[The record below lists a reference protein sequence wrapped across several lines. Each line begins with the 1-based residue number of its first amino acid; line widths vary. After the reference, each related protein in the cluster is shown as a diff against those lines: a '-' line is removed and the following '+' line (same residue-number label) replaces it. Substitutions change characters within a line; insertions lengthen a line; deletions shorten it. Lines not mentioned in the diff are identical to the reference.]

1 LSALNLKRIYSV
13 HSPFA
18 LTTLYA
24 HWRLLSLLIM
34 LLFAL
39 LSAVFISL
47 WSSIN
52 QAREQS
58 NQKLIFQSKFLEGSI
73 TRTLESVEASI
84 LSLETLTPKFS
95 QSSDQEIWLSS
106 LRERIDDTIYFA
118 PHIRQILVIK
128 GDSVLIDS
136 AGRSEGQKLD
146 TQRIQLDKHHSLHS
160 SNELIILGTFD
171 QRFVPMAEQ
180 VSINAK
186 HSILITGLPLWF
198 KEQTNERHW
207 ILIALNPDYFTE
219 LFDTNVGGNNE
230 EADISLIGF
239 DGQRL
244 ISTLP
249 ENTVLPSITSF
260 LESGLKLQ
268 LLSSA
273 ESVHALSLSLRYP
286 VIVLATQSQ
295 QSILQNWQSNNKTLL
310 IMLAVFLLLIL
321 GAFTGLFIE
330 VLRRSVIQEQK
341 KLLFSAV
348 EHSTA
353 AVIVTDQCHRIVYVN
368 SAVERLF
375 GFSSD
380 QLIGKKPNCLASGL
394 TSPDVFEQL
403 KGNLKQGLDWEGEL
417 INKTISGHPI
427 VVATRISAV
436 NNDNQ
441 ELTHFVGVMED
452 ITERQQHIKLL
463 HEQNIK
469 LSQLASVFSHANE
482 GIMICR
488 PNGEILE
495 VNDAFCTITGYARSE
510 VIGQTPRLLKSG
522 HQDSQFYAEL
532 WSAIQQEGN
541 WNGEVWNRRKNGEV
555 FIEHLT
561 ITAVRDEN
569 YDIVHYVS
577 LFSDI
582 SLQKQQESRL
592 QKMAHF
598 DLLTGLPNRSLLLD
612 RLKQAILNTHRH
624 HRKLAVVFIDLDGFK
639 RINDEYGHDAGD
651 SLLRFVAKQMSLSL
665 REGDTLA
672 RIGGD
677 EFIAILT
684 DLSDQGACKRTAK
697 RLLQACTT
705 THTYKDKRF
714 NVSASLGITFYPQEK
729 TLDFED
735 LLKQADQ
742 AMYEAKLSGK
752 NQFSIFTQ
760 VIE

>member
-1 LSALNLKRIYSV
+1 MLIVILF
-13 HSPFA
+13 FA
-18 LTTLYA
+18 LISTV
-24 HWRLLSLLIM
+24 IM
-34 LLFAL
+34 T
-39 LSAVFISL
+39 V
-47 WSSIN
+47 WSSLKKENDLNN
-52 QAREQS
+52 QR
-58 NQKLIFQSKFLEGSI
+58 ITFQSQILERSI

-84 LSLETLTPKFS
+84 LSLETLIPQRPLDTEDPS
-95 QSSDQEIWLSS
+95 WLAR
-106 LRERIDDTIYFA
+106 LRERIDDTLYFA
-118 PHIRQILVIK
+118 PHIRQILVLK
-128 GDSVLIDS
+128 DTSVLIDS
-136 AGRSEGQKLD
+136 AGRSEGKHLD
-146 TQRIQLDKHHSLHS
+146 TQHLQLDQHRNSRS
-160 SNELIILGTFD
+160 SNGLIIFGSID
-171 QRFVPMAEQ
+171 QRFVPMTDQ
-180 VSINAK
+180 MTIRSN

-198 KEQTNERHW
+198 KEEKGETYW
-207 ILIALNPDYFTE
+207 ILVALNPDYFTE
-219 LFDTNVGGNNE
+219 LFDQNE
-230 EADISLIGF
+230 GANGAHFDLSLIGY
-239 DGQRL
+239 DNERL

-249 ENTVLPSITSF
+249 EHTPLPDVSF
-260 LESGLKLQ
+260 LLESGLKTQRIPSEHLT
-268 LLSSA
+268 
-273 ESVHALSLSLRYP
+273 HALSLSLRYP
-286 VIVLATQSQ
+286 VIISVTQSKQ
-295 QSILQNWQSNNKTLL
+295 DLLYNWRSSNKNQMM
-310 IMLAVFLLLIL
+310 MLVAFLLLIL
-321 GAFTGLFIE
+321 VSFTGLFIE

-353 AVIVTDQCHRIVYVN
+353 AVIVTDKYRTIVYVN

-380 QLIGKKPNCLASGL
+380 QLIGQNPNCLASGL
-394 TSPDVFEQL
+394 TSPEVLNQL
-403 KGNLKQGLDWEGEL
+403 NTHLQQGLDWEGEL

-427 VVATRISAV
+427 IVATRISAV
-436 NNDNQ
+436 NNDQ
-441 ELTHFVGVMED
+441 HELTHFVGIMED
-452 ITERQQHIKLL
+452 ITERQQHLALL

-482 GIMICR
+482 GIMICD
-488 PNGEILE
+488 PNGVILE
-495 VNDAFCTITGYARSE
+495 VNDAFCTITGYERSD

-532 WSAIQQEGN
+532 WSAIQQDGN

-569 YDIVHYVS
+569 HTIVHYVS
-577 LFSDI
+577 LFTDI

-598 DLLTGLPNRSLLLD
+598 DLLTNLPNRSLLLD
-612 RLKQAILNTHRH
+612 RLKQAILNAHRH

-677 EFIAILT
+677 EFVAILT
-684 DLSDQGACKRTAK
+684 DLSDQDACKRTAK